1 MSTEPG
7 TGGGRYEEPRDYTK
21 PGADATLA
29 ISVSLLVSGA
39 LRGFPLA
46 DHKQDE
52 SFKVVDRRLFTAEG
66 ELRKEALEEE
76 RREQDAAAR
85 KPAEAPG
92 AAKPPGGQP
101 AGRGGTVNTSAAE
114 ALKPSQSFQMLVDFL
129 ARNAAVLLGGYADP
143 RTGQAIL
150 DLEGAHE
157 MIDMLDVLHEKTRGN
172 LAPEDDRLLLD
183 LLGSLKLSFL
193 EMSKAAAQAAQEKAK
208 SKT

>member
-1 MSTEPG
+1 M
-7 TGGGRYEEPRDYTK
+7 
-21 PGADATLA
+21 
-29 ISVSLLVSGA
+29 
-39 LRGFPLA
+39 A

-92 AAKPPGGQP
+92 AAKPPGGLP

-114 ALKPSQSFQMLVDFL
+114 APKPSHSFQMLVDFL